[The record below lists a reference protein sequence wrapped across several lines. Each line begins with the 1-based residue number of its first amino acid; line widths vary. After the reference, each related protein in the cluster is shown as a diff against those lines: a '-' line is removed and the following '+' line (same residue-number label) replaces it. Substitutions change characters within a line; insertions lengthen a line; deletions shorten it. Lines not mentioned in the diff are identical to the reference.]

1 MNFITSFIK
10 TEKFK
15 KLAKPMGIAVFI
27 GLILFFLFDN
37 ILMPFYVQKG
47 KTTKVPDV
55 IGLYLEDAKQKIKEA
70 GLDPKEA
77 EFKNDKRYKIGTVMV
92 QNPAA
97 ESVVKRDRGVYVTIS
112 GGEELVDVPLL
123 KGKSVR
129 EAAFN
134 LEKYNLKLGIIS
146 YEPSDEIFANTI
158 IRQEI
163 TPGSKIQSG
172 SIINVTVS
180 QGHSADKHP
189 VPDVSLKTL
198 NEAEKILTDSGFRIG
213 KTTYQTNLDILPNT
227 ILEQYPRSGELLQL
241 GQPIDLVIA
250 QKSDTKNKIE
260 N

>member
-1 MNFITSFIK
+1 MNIIESFIK
-10 TEKFK
+10 TDKLK
-15 KLAKPMGIAVFI
+15 KLAKPFGIVVLI

-37 ILMPFYVQKG
+37 VLMPLYVQKG

-55 IGLYLEDAKQKIKEA
+55 IGLSFEDAKQKMKDA

-77 EFKNDKRYKIGTVMV
+77 EYKSDKRYKVGTVIV

-97 ESVVKRDRGVYVTIS
+97 ESEVKQGRGVYLTIS
-112 GGEELVDVPLL
+112 GGEELVDVPNL

-134 LEKYNLKLGIIS
+134 LEKYNLKLGMIS

-163 TPGSKIQSG
+163 TPGSKIKSG
-172 SIINVTVS
+172 NFINVTVS
-180 QGHSADKHP
+180 QGHSTDKHP
-189 VPDVSLKTL
+189 VPDVSLKTI
-198 NEAEKILTDSGFRIG
+198 NEAEKILTDDGFRIG
-213 KTTYQTNLDILPNT
+213 KTSYQTNLDILPNT
-227 ILEQYPRSGELLQL
+227 ILEQYPKAGELLQM

-250 QKSDTKNKIE
+250 QKSDVKIK
-260 N
+260 

>member
-1 MNFITSFIK
+1 MNILESFIK
-10 TEKFK
+10 TDKLK
-15 KLAKPMGIAVFI
+15 KLAKPFGIVIII

-37 ILMPFYVQKG
+37 LLMPLYVQKG

-55 IGLYLEDAKQKIKEA
+55 IGLYLEDAKQKIKDA

-77 EFKNDKRYKIGTVMV
+77 EFKSDKRYKVGTVVV
-92 QNPAA
+92 QNPPA
-97 ESVVKRDRGVYVTIS
+97 ESEVKRDRGVYLTIS
-112 GGEELVDVPLL
+112 GGEELVDVPNL

-134 LEKYNLKLGIIS
+134 LEKYNLKLGMIS

-163 TPGSKIQSG
+163 MPGTKIKSG
-172 SIINVTVS
+172 NIINVTVS
-180 QGHSADKHP
+180 QGHSTDKHP
-189 VPDVSLKTL
+189 VPDVSLKTI
-198 NEAEKILTDSGFRIG
+198 NEAEKILTDDGFRIG

-227 ILEQYPRSGELLQL
+227 ILEQYPRAGELLQM

-250 QKSDTKNKIE
+250 QKSDIKK
-260 N
+260 